1 MHIHIYVCIINYIQ
15 SNMDMFYGNTKIYIK
30 YGFIS
35 LLSMGNIFAY
45 NLNMKVKVL
54 GTQLFLTV
62 CHLHGL

>member
-1 MHIHIYVCIINYIQ
+1 MYICQLYPKQYGYV
-15 SNMDMFYGNTKIYIK
+15 YGNTKIYIK

-35 LLSMGNIFAY
+35 LLSIGNIFAY

-62 CHLHGL
+62 ICHLHGL